1 MTAIAAVALTEGL
14 TVPQI
19 LAAGIIVSA
28 FILVLG
34 VTGLITWLN
43 RGVPKSVVR
52 GLQLALGLT
61 LLMRAL
67 QMIAGTHRMFGLDS
81 YFTGSVVC
89 RCATAPEGSVGNI
102 VSALAPM
109 VPFSFSAAPRCR
121 SRYFSAPR

>member
-1 MTAIAAVALTEGL
+1 
-14 TVPQI
+14 
-19 LAAGIIVSA
+19 
-28 FILVLG
+28 VLG

-81 YFTGSVVC
+81 YFNRFGGMPMCHGAGGLGGQYRFGARTNGSILILGG
-89 RCATAPEGSVGNI
+89 AKMSVT
-102 VSALAPM
+102 LL
-109 VPFSFSAAPRCR
+109 
-121 SRYFSAPR
+121 SAPR